1 MRVEIIGPL
10 SLAYVRRV
18 SCQRDADSAHCVLLR
33 RNAAPMTRV
42 LTAVGAF
49 VLTIGVGLG
58 AGPYRSASAASACDS
73 SAVKRVDLITADGI
87 TVAGFVQG
95 PASATAETLSVVL
108 VHQVNGDHCGWAA
121 EAAHLAKTNTVLSL
135 DLRGYGA
142 SQSASGTAALM
153 YRKDIEAAV
162 QYLRT
167 QRATKVVLIGASM
180 GGSAVVVAGAA
191 IKPPVDAVV
200 TVSAPGNFNG
210 QNATANISKLTM
222 PLRVMAA
229 SDDGGATA
237 GAKRLLAKAK
247 ASADAASFL
256 YAKGGHGWALLRP
269 GTVAQSQVDGF
280 LQSIKR

>member
-1 MRVEIIGPL
+1 M
-10 SLAYVRRV
+10 LA
-18 SCQRDADSAHCVLLR
+18 
-33 RNAAPMTRV
+33 
-42 LTAVGAF
+42 AVGAF
-49 VLTIGVGLG
+49 VLTVGVGFG
-58 AGPYRSASAASACDS
+58 AGPDRIASATSACDS
-73 SAVKRVDLITADGI
+73 SAVKRVDLTTADGV

-95 PASATAETLSVVL
+95 PASPTAETLSVIL
-108 VHQVNGDHCGWAA
+108 IHQVNGDHCGWAA
-121 EAAHLAKTNTVLSL
+121 EAAYLAKTNTVLSL

-162 QYLRT
+162 LYLRM

-210 QNATANISKLTM
+210 QNAIANISKLTM
-222 PLRVMAA
+222 PLRIMAA
-229 SDDGGATA
+229 SDDGGATVEA
-237 GAKRLLAKAK
+237 RRLLSKAK
-247 ASADAASFL
+247 ASPNAGSLL

-269 GTVAQSQVDGF
+269 GTSAQSQVDGF
-280 LQSIKR
+280 LQSIARSTRPPQ